1 MDYNYIVPEE
11 KKGRRLDLFL
21 AEAMGS
27 GYSRTFIQQLILKKH
42 VSLNSHAV
50 KPHYKIAPGDK
61 IIVDI
66 QDEKK
71 ALVASENISLKIIYE
86 DDDILVIDKPSGLV
100 VHPAAGNRTG
110 TLVNALLNYTEKLS
124 TVHPERPG
132 IVHRLDKDTSGVMVV
147 AKNNK
152 AHYKLA
158 KKFAVHAIK
167 KKYVAIVSGI
177 LEFDEGI
184 IDLPIGRHK
193 GDFRRQNVSFVNS
206 KEAVTRYRVLKRL
219 DDKTLVELTPDT
231 GRTHQL
237 RVHLAHLGHPILGD
251 VKYGKED
258 FPRLALHAKELDFIH
273 PITGKE
279 MHFSSPLPK
288 EFRGL

>member
-11 KKGRRLDLFL
+11 KQGRRIDLFL

-27 GYSRTFIQQLILKKH
+27 GYSRTFIQQLILQKH
-42 VSLNSHAV
+42 VSLNNRVV
-50 KPHYKIAPGDK
+50 KPHHKINPGDK

-71 ALVASENISLKIIYE
+71 MLAASENIPLKIIYE

-100 VHPAAGNRTG
+100 VHPAAGNKTG
-110 TLVNALLNYTEKLS
+110 TLVNALLNYTQNLS
-124 TVHPERPG
+124 TVNPQRPG

-147 AKNNK
+147 AKNNR

-158 KKFAVHAIK
+158 KKFAVGGIK
-167 KKYVAIVSGI
+167 KKYAAIVNGI
-177 LEFDEGI
+177 MEFDEGV
-184 IDLPIGRHK
+184 IDLPIGRHRS
-193 GDFRRQNVSFVNS
+193 DFRRQSVSFVNS
-206 KEAVTRYRVLKRL
+206 KEAVTRYRVLKRSG
-219 DDKTLVELTPDT
+219 DKTLVELAPQT

-258 FPRLALHAKELDFIH
+258 FSRLALHAKELEFAH
-273 PITGKE
+273 PVTGKE
-279 MHFSSPLPK
+279 MRFSSPLPK
-288 EFRGL
+288 EFRL